1 VTIWKAKTHR
11 KVVELEGHSAQVQ
24 SLAFS
29 PDSARVVSGS
39 WDGMVLVWST
49 TGERLIGPLQQF
61 QRGYATIFSASVIF
75 SPNGD
80 EIAACSGRN
89 IPIWNSH
96 SGELVITVI
105 NAEATSLAWAPGQ
118 LLVVGC
124 ADGSMKYFDS
134 QTGSL
139 LAEWTAHEDLVKSVA
154 ISPNGNF
161 IVSGSRDYKV
171 RIWDMA
177 TSTQIGSTLQHNDW
191 VNSVAISPDGSY
203 LATGGVEKKVYIW
216 SL

>member
-1 VTIWKAKTHR
+1 GHSSEVRSVAFLSDGKQVISGSEGLSRVRTWMVKDGREARVGRVMGEKSVVTAVATSNDGQWIATANGSRPGDAHSNRVTIWKATTHR

-49 TGERLIGPLQQF
+49 TGERLI
-61 QRGYATIFSASVIF
+61 
-75 SPNGD
+75 
-80 EIAACSGRN
+80 
-89 IPIWNSH
+89 
-96 SGELVITVI
+96 
-105 NAEATSLAWAPGQ
+105 
-118 LLVVGC
+118 
-124 ADGSMKYFDS
+124 
-134 QTGSL
+134 
-139 LAEWTAHEDLVKSVA
+139 AHEDFVKSVA
-154 ISPNGNF
+154 VSHNGNF

-216 SL
+216 SLK